1 MIGQNGILKKVK
13 KAKQENY
20 KAANEEQLRLE
31 INASLMSEKW
41 DGSIANSFHGGTGTE
56 SNPYQIS
63 NGAELAYFA
72 QNKENY
78 SKFFELTQS
87 INLGNLEF
95 LPIGILLEDESV
107 ICFNG
112 HFNGNGFVI
121 SNIKINRCENCVGFF
136 RANLGIIENLNLYNV
151 NISGKYAVGGIA
163 AANYEGIIKNCKV
176 IEGNIFAT
184 NSYVGG
190 IVGKVYSTNASVENC
205 ENRAV
210 VSGIDSVGGVC
221 GVLECGKIIGC
232 TNSWNITSTQTEPF
246 SSPAGG
252 IVGDCYP
259 DIGDCYIDSCVNTK
273 DATVSSSTQGAGG
286 IVGRIYNFD
295 KNVYINNCSNYGS
308 ITCKSLRGLGI
319 AGGIVGNMYCGN
331 ISNVYNSGTITVGNN
346 DSNERNGGIIGNY
359 KNGIIKKAYNA
370 GKLNGGCYI
379 GAIIGKSFS
388 SNVDIENCY
397 YTNSELLGIGNLN
410 ISSIGRIEKVNYMF
424 ENLEDFLE
432 WRN

>member
-95 LPIGILLEDESV
+95 LPIGNLLEDENV

-151 NISGKYAVGGIA
+151 NISGKNTVGGIA

-221 GVLECGKIIGC
+221 GILQCGKIIGC
-232 TNSWNITSTQTEPF
+232 TNSCNITSTQTERLA
-246 SSPAGG
+246 SPAGG
-252 IVGDCYP
+252 IVG
-259 DIGDCYIDSCVNTK
+259 S
-273 DATVSSSTQGAGG
+273 
-286 IVGRIYNFD
+286 IYNLD

-308 ITCKSLRGLGI
+308 ITCKSLIGFGI
-319 AGGIVGNMYCGN
+319 AGGIVGNMNCGN

-346 DSNERNGGIIGNY
+346 DSNDRNGGIIGNY
-359 KNGIIKKAYNA
+359 KNGIIKKAYNT

-410 ISSIGRIEKVNYMF
+410 ISSIGRIERVNYMF